1 MNRRKPVRKQPS
13 QGPNRRQLLRKEL
26 AKSVSIQRSE
36 SSSPL
41 SIDAFRPEADD
52 DCICGSGIRFKDC
65 CSSKLHEGP
74 FAGERRLIDQEQ
86 FDEAL
91 TACRLHLSWYVL
103 AHQAH
108 TVPLLNA
115 GDPQGAQLLSV
126 DIDALD
132 EILGL
137 LHFLYRK
144 TDQVDQFGPVLEELH
159 SAIHDSRW
167 ANRIALREANWWSID
182 RNDNSNAA
190 KSLRRVD
197 VFNCSDAEVLAGYFS
212 QHSKGMTFKER
223 VEFIKRIIDCASDQE
238 LILQYRGVLAISY
251 LLVSDRET
259 ASRLF
264 RSAIESYRLSS
275 AEDKS
280 MFGDHLLAQSLF
292 LLGSLEADKD
302 LIKDAESCFQT
313 FVNAENEIPLTDFA
327 KSDYR
332 MMVGRCRAL
341 MEEPETAIGAYDES
355 LGICVLPLTQIYK
368 SEALINIGQP
378 DTARD
383 LLTEVDKASAPVE
396 NLHDYAVAW
405 TLLAAT
411 TQNQAD
417 IETAKS
423 ELKSLETLEPYFAQQ
438 RDHWLIQLL
447 ETVPNAKSGTL
458 TNIIRSI
465 NRYIILNPNFF
476 GLGVNLNSLLT
487 DLEHKLDGPKVR

>member
-1 MNRRKPVRKQPS
+1 MNRRKPDRKQPS
-13 QGPNRRQLLRKEL
+13 PNRRKLLRQEL
-26 AKSVSIQRSE
+26 ARSVSFQSSG
-36 SSSPL
+36 SSSPS

-52 DCICGSGIRFKDC
+52 DCICGSGIKFQDC

-74 FAGERRLIDQEQ
+74 SAGEHKLIDQGQ

-91 TACRLHLSWYVL
+91 IACRLHLSWYVL

-115 GDPQGAQLLSV
+115 GDPQGADLLSV
-126 DIDALD
+126 DINALD

-144 TDQVDQFGPVLEELH
+144 TNQVDQFGPVLKKLQ

-167 ANRIALREANWWSID
+167 ANKIALREANWWSFD

-190 KSLRRVD
+190 QSISRVD
-197 VFNCSDAEVLAGYFS
+197 VLYCSDAEVLAKYFS
-212 QHSKGMTFKER
+212 LNSKGMTFNER
-223 VEFIKRIIDCASDQE
+223 LEFIKRIIDCASDQE
-238 LILQYRGVLAISY
+238 LLLQYRGALAISY

-259 ASRLF
+259 ASQLF
-264 RSAIESYRLSS
+264 RSAIESYRSSS

-280 MFGDHLLAQSLF
+280 MFGDHLLAHSLF
-292 LLGSLEADKD
+292 LLGALEADRELMKEAG
-302 LIKDAESCFQT
+302 KCFQT
-313 FVNAENEIPLTDFA
+313 FVDTENEIPLTDYA

-332 MMVGRCRAL
+332 MMVGRCQAL

-355 LGICVLPLTQIYK
+355 LRICVLPLTQIYK

-378 DTARD
+378 DSARE
-383 LLTEVDKASAPVE
+383 LLTNVDKASAPVE
-396 NLHDYAVAW
+396 NVHDYAIAW

-411 TQNQAD
+411 TQKQAD

-447 ETVPNAKSGTL
+447 ETVPNAESGTL
-458 TNIIRSI
+458 ANIIRSI
-465 NRYIILNPNFF
+465 NRYITLNPNIF
-476 GLGVNLNSLLT
+476 GFGVNLNSLLT
-487 DLEHKLDGPKVR
+487 DLEHKLDGRKVH